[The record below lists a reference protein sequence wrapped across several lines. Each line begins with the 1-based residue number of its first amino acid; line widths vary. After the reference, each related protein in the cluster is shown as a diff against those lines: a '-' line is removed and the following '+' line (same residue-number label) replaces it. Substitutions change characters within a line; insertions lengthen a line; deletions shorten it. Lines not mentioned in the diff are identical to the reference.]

1 MSLRAFHDKRTN
13 LTYDNTQTQGGLEMT
28 LEANVRTLV
37 DTTTRMDLLSARFP
51 RSAGYIASL
60 QKILKDKTF
69 TDELIEY
76 LISEFISR
84 NEPCAEKIIRAVD
97 VLKDENPQEVV
108 PAIKKAARSIYYNRI
123 NIFFSYKLKDETVA
137 SAVVKQIRGI
147 SGEKLNITYAKEF
160 ETGKDYRDKILRA
173 TRNANWFILLLPDPT
188 DDWDWCLYESGLF
201 RAKKLPGDRLICIHY
216 KDNKIPDQ
224 ISNFNAVA
232 ASKDKLAVFLHEL
245 FCMPDPVPGM
255 NPINAALDVE
265 SIAEVIESVVSP
277 PLSLK
282 TVPFHEFV
290 SVSIRDDNPL
300 VSNNDLNEMEIID
313 ATPGK
318 LPLFRKIDRP
328 DTWGD
333 LTDQVTDKNQ
343 GFWRTELRQALCAAR
358 DKNIPDDIHATF
370 IGCNGKHY
378 LPVLHAKVQVEATG
392 KIHSYLI
399 DFIEDIKTADRT
411 FIPETLRVLAV
422 TLHLGLR
429 FRWEILE
436 NKRYQDHVMCKEE
449 ADEIRMS
456 IDRIMLEASQAGLQN
471 SNLLKQQFQN
481 EEHIRKIDDMSTKW
495 QNLMNQAGTG
505 FLDEALRN
513 RDAASTS
520 QILKELS
527 PLNTEFLKVVFERFT
542 EVLKDNNVC
551 GNPVI

>member
-1 MSLRAFHDKRTN
+1 
-13 LTYDNTQTQGGLEMT
+13 MT
-28 LEANVRTLV
+28 KEANVRSIV
-37 DTTTRMDLLSARFP
+37 DTTTRIDILSERFP
-51 RSAGYIASL
+51 RCAGYIASL

-69 TDELIEY
+69 ADELIEY

-84 NEPCAEKIIRAVD
+84 NEPCAEKVIRAVD
-97 VLKDENPQEVV
+97 ILKDEDPQEVV
-108 PAIKKAARSIYYNRI
+108 QAIKKAARSIYYNRI
-123 NIFFSYKLKDETVA
+123 NIFFSYKFKDEAVA

-147 SGEKLNITYAKEF
+147 SGEKLSITYAKEF

-232 ASKDKLAVFLHEL
+232 ASKEKLAVFLHEL
-245 FCMPDPVPGM
+245 FRMPNPVPGM
-255 NPINAALDVE
+255 NAINAALDVE
-265 SIAEVIESVVSP
+265 SIAGIIESVVLP

-290 SVSIRDDNPL
+290 SVSICDDNPL
-300 VSNNDLNEMEIID
+300 AINDDLNEMEIID
-313 ATPGK
+313 ASPGK

-333 LTDQVTDKNQ
+333 LTDQVTDDNE
-343 GFWRTELRQALCAAR
+343 GYWRTELRRAICAAR
-358 DKNIPDDIHATF
+358 DKNIPDDIHASF
-370 IGCNGKHY
+370 IGCNGKYY

-399 DFIEDIKTADRT
+399 DFIEDIKAADRCL
-411 FIPETLRVLAV
+411 IPENLRVLAIA
-422 TLHLGLR
+422 LNCALR
-429 FRWEILE
+429 FRWEIIE
-436 NKRYQDHVMCKEE
+436 NKRYQDHVIRKEE

-456 IDRIMLEASQAGLQN
+456 INRIMLEASQSGLQN
-471 SNLLKQQFQN
+471 TEQLKLQLEN
-481 EEHIRKIDDMSTKW
+481 EEHIRKIDAMSTKW
-495 QNLMNQAGTG
+495 YELMNQAGTG
-505 FLDEALRN
+505 LLDEALRN
-513 RDAASTS
+513 RDAASVS

-527 PLNTEFLKVVFERFT
+527 PLNKEFLKIVFERFT
-542 EVLKDNNVC
+542 EVLKYNTLCNN
-551 GNPVI
+551 PIIQY